1 VNNMN
6 TLFQANKA
14 IVYFTIMALVLLFVG
29 LNQSWALALGIIN
42 MSLISAIMALGVNIQ
57 WGYAGLMN
65 VGIMGFAALGGVSV
79 VLIAQ
84 QPVTEAVDAGGIK
97 MLIAL
102 IMGAAT
108 ITAGILLNRRGVNK
122 WLIAAIVVTGYLFT
136 RYYFSEAAD
145 IIEKVDPAITG
156 YLGGFGL
163 PIAFSWIVGGV
174 IAAGA
179 AWWVGKITLGLRT
192 DYLAI
197 ATLGISEI
205 ILYVIKNEDW
215 FVRGLKNVYGLPRP
229 VPYEVDMQQSEWFQ
243 NVVTWIHK
251 SELQLLSQT
260 EQIDKLSD
268 YVREAAVVFVKLC
281 YSGLFIAILVALIV
295 LSNLALN
302 SPWGRKVRAIRDNEV
317 AASAMG
323 KDIKRQHLQIFVLGS
338 AIVGIAGALL
348 VTYDGIFI
356 PTAYLPLRFTFLIWV
371 MVILGGSG
379 NNMGSVLGAF
389 IIWFIWIQSGP
400 MGLWFVEMLS
410 NNMSEGSTSLE
421 FIEDRVHY
429 LRLVFMGSIL
439 LLIMRFSPSG
449 LLPEKN
455 KELQFCC
462 KWLLH

>member
-1 VNNMN
+1 MISKN
-6 TLFQANKA
+6 TFWQSYKT
-14 IVYFTIMALVLLFVG
+14 IICFTIMGLILLFTG
-29 LNQSWALALGIIN
+29 FNQSWTLVLGIIN
-42 MSLISAIMALGVNIQ
+42 LSLISAIMALGVNIQ
-57 WGYAGLMN
+57 WGYAGLFN

-84 QPVTEAVDAGGIK
+84 QPVPEAVEAGGLK
-97 MLIAL
+97 MFFAL
-102 IMGAAT
+102 LTGAAT
-108 ITAGILLNRRGVNK
+108 ILLGVLLNRRNVNK
-122 WLIAAIVVTGYLFT
+122 WILGAIVILGYLIT
-136 RYYFSEAAD
+136 RNLFSEASSLIED
-145 IIEKVDPAITG
+145 INPGLEG

-163 PIAFSWIVGGV
+163 PVGLSWIVGGLA
-174 IAAGA
+174 AAGA
-179 AWWVGKITLGLRT
+179 AWWIGKITLSLRS

-205 ILYVIKNEDW
+205 IIYVVKNEDW
-215 FVRGLKNVYGLPRP
+215 FVRGVKNVAGLPRP
-229 VPYEVDMQQSEWFQ
+229 APYEIDMQKSEWLQNIVIWFNKSNLESLSQSERLAQ
-243 NVVTWIHK
+243 L
-251 SELQLLSQT
+251 SELMKPAS
-260 EQIDKLSD
+260 
-268 YVREAAVVFVKLC
+268 VVFVKLC
-281 YSGLFIAILVALIV
+281 YSGIILAVLIALIV

-323 KDIKRQHLQIFVLGS
+323 KNIKRQHLQIFVIGS

-356 PTAYLPLRFTFLIWV
+356 PTGYQPLRFTFLIWV

-400 MGLWFVEMLS
+400 MGLWVVERLGDSML
-410 NNMSEGSTSLE
+410 EGSNSLE

-429 LRLVFMGSIL
+429 LRLVFMGTIL
-439 LLIMRFSPSG
+439 LVIMRFSPSG

-455 KELQFCC
+455 KEL
-462 KWLLH
+462 

>member
-1 VNNMN
+1 MNNMN

-281 YSGLFIAILVALIV
+281 YSGLFIAILVSLIV

-429 LRLVFMGSIL
+429 LRLVFMGAIL

-455 KELQFCC
+455 KEL
-462 KWLLH
+462 

>member
-1 VNNMN
+1 MNNMN

-268 YVREAAVVFVKLC
+268 YVRDAAVVFVKLC

-429 LRLVFMGSIL
+429 LRLVFMGTIL

-455 KELQFCC
+455 KEL
-462 KWLLH
+462 

>member
-1 VNNMN
+1 MNNLN
-6 TLFQANKA
+6 TILQANKA
-14 IVYFTIMALVLLFVG
+14 IAYFAIMAFILLFVG

-57 WGYAGLMN
+57 WGYAGLFN

-84 QPVTEAVDAGGIK
+84 QPVTEAIDVGGMK

-102 IMGAAT
+102 IFGAVT
-108 ITAGILLNRRGVNK
+108 IAAGILLNRRGVNK
-122 WLIAAIVVTGYLFT
+122 WLTTLIVVIGYLIT
-136 RYYFSEAAD
+136 RHYFSEASD
-145 IIEKVDPAITG
+145 LIEKVDPAITG

-163 PIAFSWIVGGV
+163 PVAFSWVVGGFAAA
-174 IAAGA
+174 IAA
-179 AWWVGKITLGLRT
+179 WLIGKITLGLRT

-229 VPYEVDMQQSEWFQ
+229 VPYEVDMQKSEWLQ
-243 NVVTWIHK
+243 NIVAWIHQ
-251 SELQLLSQT
+251 SELQLLSQS
-260 EQIDKLSD
+260 EQIVRLGD
-268 YVREAAVVFVKLC
+268 YVRESAVVFVKLC
-281 YSGLFIAILVALIV
+281 YSGLFISILVAFIV

-338 AIVGIAGALL
+338 AIVGVAGALL

-356 PTAYLPLRFTFLIWV
+356 PTAYQPLRFTFLIWV

-400 MGLWFVEMLS
+400 MGLWFVDILS
-410 NNMSEGSTSLE
+410 NTMQEGSASLE

-429 LRLVFMGSIL
+429 LRLVFMGAIL
-439 LLIMRFSPSG
+439 LLIMRFSPGG

-455 KELQFCC
+455 KEL
-462 KWLLH
+462 

>member
-1 VNNMN
+1 MNNMN

-281 YSGLFIAILVALIV
+281 YSGLFIAILVTLIV

-429 LRLVFMGSIL
+429 LRLVFMGTIL

-455 KELQFCC
+455 KEL
-462 KWLLH
+462 

>member
-1 VNNMN
+1 MNNMN

-243 NVVTWIHK
+243 NLVTWIHK

-429 LRLVFMGSIL
+429 LRLVFMGAIL

-455 KELQFCC
+455 KEL
-462 KWLLH
+462 

>member
-1 VNNMN
+1 MNNI
-6 TLFQANKA
+6 FQANRA
-14 IVYFTIMALVLLFVG
+14 IIYFAVMSIILMFVG
-29 LNQSWALALGIIN
+29 FNQSWALALGIIN

-84 QPVTEAVDAGGIK
+84 QPVTEAIDAGGIK
-97 MLIAL
+97 MFLAL
-102 IMGAAT
+102 IMGAVT
-108 ITAGILLNRRGVNK
+108 IIGGIFLNRSGVNK
-122 WLIAAIVVTGYLFT
+122 WLTAFLVIIGYIIT
-136 RYYFSEAAD
+136 RHYFSEAAD
-145 IIEKVDPAITG
+145 LIEKVDPAITG

-163 PIAFSWIVGGV
+163 PVAFSWIVGGLA
-174 IAAGA
+174 AAGA
-179 AWWVGKITLGLRT
+179 AWWIGKITLGLRT

-243 NVVTWIHK
+243 NFIAWFYR
-251 SELQLLSQT
+251 SDLQLLSQAD
-260 EQIDKLSD
+260 QIERLGD
-268 YVREAAVVFVKLC
+268 YVRESAVVFVKLC
-281 YSGLFIAILVALIV
+281 YSGLFIAILVALII

-323 KDIKRQHLQIFVLGS
+323 KDIKKQHLQIFVLGS
-338 AIVGIAGALL
+338 AIVGVAGALL

-356 PTAYLPLRFTFLIWV
+356 PTGYVPLRFTFLIWV

-400 MGLWFVEMLS
+400 IGLWVVERLGDSML
-410 NNMSEGSTSLE
+410 EGSNSLE

-429 LRLVFMGSIL
+429 LRLVFMGAIL
-439 LLIMRFSPSG
+439 LVIMRFSPSG

-455 KELQFCC
+455 KEL
-462 KWLLH
+462 

>member
-1 VNNMN
+1 MN
-6 TLFQANKA
+6 SIFQANRA
-14 IVYFTIMALVLLFVG
+14 IIYFAVMSMILMFVG
-29 LNQSWALALGIIN
+29 FNQSWALALGIIN

-84 QPVTEAVDAGGIK
+84 QPVTEAIDAGGIK
-97 MLIAL
+97 MFLAL
-102 IMGAAT
+102 IMGAVT
-108 ITAGILLNRRGVNK
+108 IIGGVFLNRSGVNK
-122 WLIAAIVVTGYLFT
+122 WFTAFLVVIGYLIT
-136 RYYFSEAAD
+136 RHYFSEAAD
-145 IIEKVDPAITG
+145 LIEKVDPAITG

-163 PIAFSWIVGGV
+163 PVALSWIVGGLA
-174 IAAGA
+174 AAGA
-179 AWWVGKITLGLRT
+179 AWWIGKITLGLRT

-229 VPYEVDMQQSEWFQ
+229 VPYEVDMQQSELFQ
-243 NVVTWIHK
+243 NFIAWFHR
-251 SELQLLSQT
+251 SDLQLLSQAD
-260 EQIDKLSD
+260 QIERLGD
-268 YVREAAVVFVKLC
+268 YVRESAVVFVKLC
-281 YSGLFIAILVALIV
+281 YSGLFIAILVALII

-323 KDIKRQHLQIFVLGS
+323 KDIKKQHLQIFVLGS
-338 AIVGIAGALL
+338 AIVGVAGALL

-356 PTAYLPLRFTFLIWV
+356 PTGYVPLRFTFLIWV

-400 MGLWFVEMLS
+400 IGLWVVERLGDSML
-410 NNMSEGSTSLE
+410 EGSNSLE

-429 LRLVFMGSIL
+429 LRLVFMGTIL
-439 LLIMRFSPSG
+439 LVIMRFSPSG

-455 KELQFCC
+455 KEL
-462 KWLLH
+462 